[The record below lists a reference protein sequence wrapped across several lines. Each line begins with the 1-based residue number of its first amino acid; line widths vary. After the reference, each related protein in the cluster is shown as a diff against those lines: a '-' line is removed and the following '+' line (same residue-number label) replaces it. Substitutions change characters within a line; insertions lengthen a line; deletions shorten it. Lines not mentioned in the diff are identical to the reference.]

1 MKVTKMGKVYFTRE
15 NSSGCK
21 GPAVVLGRDGQLILM
36 GQTGRHFC
44 VHPRHLLKVNK
55 GNKQK
60 DKNEIN
66 QVIRK
71 KRYSLKWIFKGEYT
85 TLKNIIN

>member
-1 MKVTKMGKVYFTRE
+1 M
-15 NSSGCK
+15 
-21 GPAVVLGRDGQLILM
+21 LGRDGKFILM
-36 GQTGRHFC
+36 AQTGRHFC

-71 KRYSLKWIFKGEYT
+71 KDIHKNGSLKV
-85 TLKNIIN
+85 NIQH